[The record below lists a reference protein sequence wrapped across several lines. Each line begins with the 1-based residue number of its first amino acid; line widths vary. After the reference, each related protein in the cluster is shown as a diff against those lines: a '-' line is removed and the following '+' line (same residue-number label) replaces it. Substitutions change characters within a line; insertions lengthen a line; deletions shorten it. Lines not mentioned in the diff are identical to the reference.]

1 MFTAAII
8 PHIWHQF
15 IHYIIIILLLH
26 SIERWKKGDTKQVIN
41 CVVSCQLVHQRG
53 KGKILR
59 GLTSWM
65 MSRSMKR
72 RPVFYRLRENV
83 GCGARDIYRSRMRF
97 HWASARRQNVCVLRT
112 ACLLHARTYACTY
125 IHRSL
130 IEKQITPSILQVSI
144 HAIKIETDA
153 WWATRISL
161 FTESRIYTGT
171 RYLPYHVLLQSY
183 IIRRGA
189 LFCFIPANVL
199 RQKGIKPRITLGVF
213 QLTTQRT

>member
-1 MFTAAII
+1 M
-8 PHIWHQF
+8 W
-15 IHYIIIILLLH
+15 
-26 SIERWKKGDTKQVIN
+26 S
-41 CVVSCQLVHQRG
+41 VVSSCING

-59 GLTSWM
+59 ALTSWM

-130 IEKQITPSILQVSI
+130 TEKQITPSILQVSI

-153 WWATRISL
+153 WWATRISFHRIAHIYGYSLLTISRTSTVVHYTPWRSIL
-161 FTESRIYTGT
+161 FHSRQCSQTER
-171 RYLPYHVLLQSY
+171 
-183 IIRRGA
+183 
-189 LFCFIPANVL
+189 N
-199 RQKGIKPRITLGVF
+199 
-213 QLTTQRT
+213 